1 MLKHICEE
9 SLVEHMCEE
18 SLEFHGIIINS
29 GGMHYLLQILQK
41 LQNKVIL
48 KEAIVVVTFVCKNLK
63 LEFYYEFVKEII
75 FWITNMVMKEDD
87 QYFLFYGTEAID
99 NLFAGNTSHLNVLGK
114 CINDSGYL
122 SILINLLWFIFIL
135 VI

>member
-87 QYFLFYGTEAID
+87 QYFLFHYEVDQSFPENEIL
-99 NLFAGNTSHLNVLGK
+99 NL
-114 CINDSGYL
+114 
-122 SILINLLWFIFIL
+122 
-135 VI
+135 